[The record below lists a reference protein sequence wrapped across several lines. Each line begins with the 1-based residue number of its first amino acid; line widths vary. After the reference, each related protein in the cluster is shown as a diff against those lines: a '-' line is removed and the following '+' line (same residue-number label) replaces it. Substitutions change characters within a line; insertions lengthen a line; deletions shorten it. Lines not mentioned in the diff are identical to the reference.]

1 VNRESEVKILARM
14 NREFASYIPH
24 NKELGIETIELGDAR
39 AKFKLPYDPK
49 LVGNPE
55 TGVLHGGAI
64 TALLD
69 ACSGASVF
77 MALSMP
83 TNIATL
89 DLRIDY
95 LRPAK
100 PNEPVFAEAHCYR
113 TTKSVAFVRAVAY
126 HDSPDDPI
134 AAAASTFMLDTPMSR
149 ETK

>member
-1 VNRESEVKILARM
+1 MPAMADDRDLEVKILARM
-14 NREFASYIPH
+14 NRDFESYIPH
-24 NKELGIETIELGDAR
+24 NKELALEAIELGDAR
-39 AKFKLPYDPK
+39 ARFRLPYDAK

-69 ACSGASVF
+69 ACSGAAVF

-95 LRPAK
+95 LRPAT
-100 PNEPVFAEAHCYR
+100 PHLPVHAEAHCYR
-113 TTKSVAFVRAVAY
+113 KTCARSPITRAPTIR
-126 HDSPDDPI
+126 SRRRPRPSC
-134 AAAASTFMLDTPMSR
+134 STHR
-149 ETK
+149 